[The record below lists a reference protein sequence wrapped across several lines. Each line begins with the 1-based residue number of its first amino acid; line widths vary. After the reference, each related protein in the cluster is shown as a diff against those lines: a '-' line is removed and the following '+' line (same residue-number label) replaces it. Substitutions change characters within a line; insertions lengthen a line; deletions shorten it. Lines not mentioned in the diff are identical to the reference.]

1 MTWSGLRSSGV
12 LTGAY
17 TLVYVTRQYSRASL
31 SDTRHTNFYVIAS
44 GCVNIHTSFYAT
56 ISGCY
61 RIRRVFISSL
71 QADIRFC
78 NLLLLNKDFS
88 GNKVIHHHHC
98 GRTDFGDHIVD
109 TEKIGSQPHTQFVH
123 PQSYNTQQDKDY
135 ELAAFIGIFIGLKYK
150 RNT

>member
-31 SDTRHTNFYVIAS
+31 SDTRHT
-44 GCVNIHTSFYAT
+44 SFYAT

-61 RIRRVFISSL
+61 RIRRIFISSL

-123 PQSYNTQQDKDY
+123 SQSYDTQQDKDY

-150 RNT
+150 SDT

>member
-1 MTWSGLRSSGV
+1 MSSF
-12 LTGAY
+12 
-17 TLVYVTRQYSRASL
+17 RAML
-31 SDTRHTNFYVIAS
+31 I
-44 GCVNIHTSFYAT
+44 IHTSFYAT

-123 PQSYNTQQDKDY
+123 SQSYNTQQDKDY

-150 RNT
+150 RNASFSVPSSPYTE